1 MDNIIQK
8 FYSNG
13 KDTQNYGHLGAFS
26 SSMITNR
33 NPISS
38 LTYKTIADIK
48 PVNTMNNINTIN
60 NINSPNPSNY
70 INNIKT
76 FTPQRNTKMTQQEFL
91 KPKKLVFNSSSDML
105 YHNPFKYNQR
115 GELSLLKENVSYQ
128 NKKNATKI
136 QMIEEKMKNLELKNQ
151 RLEVINDFFF
161 DMFENNLVKDEINRQ
176 RLLKAQEEDKKYYDD
191 SESESNY
198 FRKRKKH
205 KKFHKSKSEVYLNK
219 YDYKK
224 NEFDALTFQQKTA
237 QNARTIL
244 DNIKKNIGTYLIEE
258 ELKKNEQFQS
268 INEGINELK
277 SDLTNKLERIQ
288 KNQNQQMQKIA
299 YCLLN
304 SGDDK
309 VEDLALRLFNNDYS
323 NINNIENINN
333 KKTPLYN
340 QFKEEEYRN
349 NNNENDINEIQTNEI
364 NDKRN
369 SGRSSLGN
377 NFRSNASSKR
387 NSLKK
392 NQSQMNITRK
402 PIVRFKEEY

>member
-38 LTYKTIADIK
+38 LKQKTIADFK
-48 PVNTMNNINTIN
+48 PINTVNNIN
-60 NINSPNPSNY
+60 NSLNPTNY
-70 INNIKT
+70 TNNIKT

-105 YHNPFKYNQR
+105 YHNPFKFNQR
-115 GELSLLKENVSYQ
+115 GELSLLKENVSYE

-136 QMIEEKMKNLELKNQ
+136 QKKMKNLELKNQ

-161 DMFENNLVKDEINRQ
+161 DIFENNLVKDEINRQ
-176 RLLKAQEEDKKYYDD
+176 RLLKAKEEDKNYYDD

-219 YDYKK
+219 YDYRK
-224 NEFDALTFQQKTA
+224 NEFDALSFQQKTA

-244 DNIKKNIGTYLIEE
+244 DNIKKNLGTYLIEE

-268 INEGINELK
+268 INEGISELK

-288 KNQNQQMQKIA
+288 KKQNQQMQKIA
-299 YCLLN
+299 FCLLN

-309 VEDLALRLFNNDYS
+309 IEDLALRLFNNDYS

-340 QFKEEEYRN
+340 QFKEEEDE
-349 NNNENDINEIQTNEI
+349 NNENDINEIQANDI

-387 NSLKK
+387 TSLKK